1 MLLARL
7 LSIGVWHTT
16 AVRVDFE
23 TNIVTAA
30 FEGLAHPYKENIVK
44 FGNQS
49 VLGNLP
55 EVKEAFKESKE
66 SKPSA

>member
-1 MLLARL
+1 MH
-7 LSIGVWHTT
+7 V
-16 AVRVDFE
+16 
-23 TNIVTAA
+23 A

-55 EVKEAFKESKE
+55 EVQEALKEVKEAKTEPKA
-66 SKPSA
+66 SA